1 MPTGL
6 ISVLRPSDPPLPGP
20 LSPQGETQGALSE
33 ISAML
38 HGSQQRKPVR
48 VITIGDDPGLVHVCG
63 WISADPSFQIIAEY
77 SARTALDRLS
87 LDGKGDMIILDS
99 DDARLVKSIARKDA
113 ASGSGPFVIVLA
125 TDPAIAVDAYQA
137 RAADFLV
144 KPVSRERFRD
154 ALARV
159 TELVHQRRERES
171 RRDLL
176 RLLDQV
182 VASHKGVDRL
192 MVKSGGKIAFVKCSE
207 IDWIEA
213 EGDYVKLHSLGR
225 KYLIREKIS
234 ELEKQLPS
242 PCFMRIHRSSI
253 VNVERIK
260 ELQPL
265 FYGDYAVILTDGTR
279 LTLSR
284 SYRERFFQR
293 LTTAS

>member
-1 MPTGL
+1 
-6 ISVLRPSDPPLPGP
+6 
-20 LSPQGETQGALSE
+20 
-33 ISAML
+33 ML
-38 HGSQQRKPVR
+38 HGSQTRKPVR
-48 VITIGDDPGLVHVCG
+48 VITIGDDPGLAHVCG

-77 SARTALDRLS
+77 GSHGALDRLS
-87 LDGKGDMIILDS
+87 LDGMGDMIVLDS
-99 DDARLVKSIARKDA
+99 DDAHLVRTIARQDP
-113 ASGSGPFVIVLA
+113 ASGPGPFIIVLA
-125 TDPAIAVDAYQA
+125 TNPALAVEAYQV

-144 KPVSRERFRD
+144 KPIRRERFRD

-171 RRDLL
+171 RRDLV

-182 VASHKGVDRL
+182 MSSNKGVDRL

-213 EGDYVKLHSLGR
+213 EGDYVKLHSLG
-225 KYLIREKIS
+225 KKHLIREKIS

-242 PCFMRIHRSSI
+242 PCFIRIHRSSI

-293 LTTAS
+293 LTTTS